1 MNVLMA
7 QLNYQIADIEGNTQ
21 KILYVINQYG
31 QEVDLIVFT
40 ELCITG
46 YYPKDL
52 LYQKGLI
59 QAQNEAIAQLQAA
72 TEGLRAGVILGYV
85 EQNSGTGKPYFNA
98 LGLYER
104 GKQVVVCHK
113 QLLPVYNIFDEARHF
128 EPGTETGVIEFR
140 GQKLGFLICEDGWEN
155 SAHPM
160 YKRNPVKD
168 LELAGV
174 DTIIS
179 INASP
184 GNIGKQEQRYQLIAA
199 TAQRCNA
206 NLVYVNQVGGM
217 DDIVFDGGSIALNA
231 KGETL
236 AQSRFYEEDLTLVD
250 LANAPVISTKIQTKM
265 EVIAQ
270 QLKLGLLDYC
280 SKTGFDSVVIGSS
293 GGIDSAVTI
302 ALAVW
307 ALGADKVMAI
317 TMPSPFSSEG
327 SWADSE
333 VLCENLGI
341 PLINAPIREQFQLD
355 CAEFERRFG
364 ERPSGLTQENM
375 QARTRAKILMAY
387 SNHFGNLVLSTGN
400 KSEISVGYCTLYGD
414 MGGGLSL
421 IGDLYKMEVY
431 ALARYL
437 NESVFQGK
445 GIPMPIIEKE
455 PSAELSPDQK
465 DSDSLPSYPILDAIL
480 HYYIEEDYLTEQE
493 KISYQDTL
501 SKVDSDTI
509 NKVRKMVSRA
519 EYKRQQAAPVIRVHH
534 RAFGLGRQI
543 PLTSKIF

>member
-1 MNVLMA
+1 MA

-21 KILYVINQYG
+21 KILSVLEQYG
-31 QEVDLIVFT
+31 HQVDLIVFT

-52 LYQKGLI
+52 LYQGSLI
-59 QAQNEAIAQLQAA
+59 QAQNKAIDLIKSA
-72 TEGLRAGVILGYV
+72 TESLSAAVVLGYV
-85 EQNSGTGKPYFNA
+85 EQNEGTGKPYFNA
-98 LGLYER
+98 LGLYEK
-104 GKQVVVCHK
+104 GKQIAACYK

-128 EPGTETGVIEFR
+128 EPGNQTGVLEFR
-140 GQKLGFLICEDGWEN
+140 GSKLGFLICEDGWEN

-160 YKRNPVKD
+160 YKSNPVKD
-168 LELAGV
+168 LEEEGV
-174 DTIIS
+174 NTIIS

-184 GNIGKQEQRYQLIAA
+184 GNIGKQEQRYELIKQ
-199 TAQRCNA
+199 TAQRCDA
-206 NLVYVNQVGGM
+206 NVIYVNQVGGM
-217 DDIVFDGGSIALNA
+217 DDIVFDGGSIAINA

-236 AQSRFYEEDLTLVD
+236 AQSKFYEEDFTLVD
-250 LANAPVISTKIQTKM
+250 LSNAISIETKVQSKM
-265 EVIAQ
+265 QVIAQ
-270 QLKLGLLDYC
+270 QLRVGLLDYC
-280 SKTGFDSVVIGSS
+280 NKTGFDSVVVGSS
-293 GGIDSAVTI
+293 GGIDSAVTL

-307 ALGADKVMAI
+307 ALGSDKVMAI

-327 SWADSE
+327 SWSDSE

-341 PLINAPIREQFQLD
+341 PLINAPIRDQFQLD
-355 CAEFERRFG
+355 CEEFEKRFG

-375 QARTRAKILMAY
+375 QARTRARILMAY
-387 SNHFGNLVLSTGN
+387 SNNFGNLVLSTGN

-437 NESVFQGK
+437 NEHIFNGK
-445 GIPMPIIEKE
+445 GIPEPIIDKE

-465 DSDSLPSYPILDAIL
+465 DSDSLPPYPVLDAIL
-480 HYYIEEDYLTEQE
+480 HRYIEEDYLTDTE
-493 KISYQDTL
+493 KVSYEKTL
-501 SKVDSDTI
+501 SKIDQATI
-509 NKVRKMVSRA
+509 DKVRKMVSRA

-534 RAFGLGRQI
+534 RAFGIGRQI
-543 PLTSKIF
+543 PLTSLF

>member
-1 MNVLMA
+1 MKILMT

-21 KILYVINQYG
+21 KILAVMNQYG
-31 QEVDLIVFT
+31 HEVDLIVFT

-52 LYQKGLI
+52 LYQRTLI
-59 QAQNEAIAQLQAA
+59 EAQNEAIEQLKVA
-72 TEGLRAGVILGYV
+72 TQGLRAAIVLGYV
-85 EQNSGTGKPYFNA
+85 QQNTGSGKPYFNS
-98 LGLYER
+98 LGLYEN
-104 GKQVVVCHK
+104 GKQVIACQK

-128 EPGTETGVIEFR
+128 EPGSETGVIEFR

-184 GNIGKQEQRYQLIAA
+184 GNIGKQQQRYELLVQ
-199 TAQRCNA
+199 TAKRCKA

-217 DDIVFDGGSIALNA
+217 DDIVFDGGSIALNNN
-231 KGETL
+231 GETL

-250 LANAPVISTKIQTKM
+250 LTQTEIFPTNIQDKM
-265 EVIAQ
+265 AVIAQ

-280 SKTGFDSVVIGSS
+280 RKTGFDSVVIGSS

-355 CAEFERRFG
+355 CEEFEKRFG
-364 ERPSGLTQENM
+364 QRPSGLTQENM

-431 ALARYL
+431 ALAKYL
-437 NESVFQGK
+437 NEQVFQGK
-445 GIPMPIIEKE
+445 GIPEPIIDKE

-465 DSDSLPSYPILDAIL
+465 DSDSLPPYPILDAIL

-493 KISYQDTL
+493 KISYQETL
-501 SKVDSDTI
+501 SKVDADTI

-534 RAFGLGRQI
+534 RAFGIGRQI
-543 PLTSKIF
+543 PLTSKF

>member
-1 MNVLMA
+1 MKLLMA
-7 QLNYQIADIEGNTQ
+7 QLNYQIADIEGNTK
-21 KILYVINQYG
+21 KILSVLEQYG
-31 QEVDLIVFT
+31 HQVDLIVFT

-52 LYQKGLI
+52 LYQRSLI
-59 QAQNEAIAQLQAA
+59 EAQDTAIDLIKAA
-72 TEGLRAGVILGYV
+72 TESFSAAVVLGYV
-85 EQNSGTGKPYFNA
+85 EKNEGTGKPYFNA
-98 LGLYER
+98 LGLYEK
-104 GKQVVVCHK
+104 GKQISACYK

-128 EPGTETGVIEFR
+128 EPGNQTGVLEFR
-140 GQKLGFLICEDGWEN
+140 GSKLGFLICEDGWEN

-160 YKRNPVKD
+160 YKSNPVKD
-168 LELAGV
+168 LEAEGV

-184 GNIGKQEQRYQLIAA
+184 GNIGKQEQRYELLKQ

-206 NLVYVNQVGGM
+206 NVIYVNQVGGM
-217 DDIVFDGGSIALNA
+217 DDIVFDGGSIAINA
-231 KGETL
+231 KGKTL
-236 AQSRFYEEDLTLVD
+236 AQSKFYEEDLTLVD
-250 LANAPVISTKIQTKM
+250 INNAISIATKVQSKM

-270 QLKLGLLDYC
+270 QLRVGLLDYC
-280 SKTGFDSVVIGSS
+280 NKTGFDSVVVGSS
-293 GGIDSAVTI
+293 GGIDSAVTL

-307 ALGADKVMAI
+307 ALGSDKVMAI

-327 SWADSE
+327 SWSDSE

-355 CAEFERRFG
+355 CEEFEKRFG

-375 QARTRAKILMAY
+375 QARTRARILMAY
-387 SNHFGNLVLSTGN
+387 SNNFGNLVLSTGN

-421 IGDLYKMEVY
+421 IGVLYKMEVY

-437 NESVFQGK
+437 NEHIFNGK
-445 GIPMPIIEKE
+445 GIPEPIIDKE

-465 DSDSLPSYPILDAIL
+465 DSDSLPSYPVLDAIL
-480 HYYIEEDYLTEQE
+480 HRYIEEDYLTDTE
-493 KISYQDTL
+493 KESYEKTL
-501 SKVDSDTI
+501 SKIDQATI
-509 NKVRKMVSRA
+509 DKVRKMVSRA

-534 RAFGLGRQI
+534 RAFGIGRQI
-543 PLTSKIF
+543 PLTSLF

>member
-1 MNVLMA
+1 MKLLMA

-21 KILYVINQYG
+21 KILSVLEQYG
-31 QEVDLIVFT
+31 HQVDLIVFT

-52 LYQKGLI
+52 LYQGSLI
-59 QAQNEAIAQLQAA
+59 QAQNKAIDLIKSA
-72 TEGLRAGVILGYV
+72 TESLSAAVVLGYV
-85 EQNSGTGKPYFNA
+85 EQNEGTGKPYFNA
-98 LGLYER
+98 LGLYEK
-104 GKQVVVCHK
+104 GKQIAACYK

-128 EPGTETGVIEFR
+128 EPGNQTGVLEFR
-140 GQKLGFLICEDGWEN
+140 GSKLGFLICEDGWEN

-160 YKRNPVKD
+160 YKSNPVKD
-168 LELAGV
+168 LEEEGV
-174 DTIIS
+174 NTIIS

-184 GNIGKQEQRYQLIAA
+184 GNIGKQEQRYELIKQ
-199 TAQRCNA
+199 TAQRCDA
-206 NLVYVNQVGGM
+206 NVIYVNQVGGM
-217 DDIVFDGGSIALNA
+217 DDIVFDGGSIAINA

-236 AQSRFYEEDLTLVD
+236 AQSKFYEEDFTLVD
-250 LANAPVISTKIQTKM
+250 LSNAISIETKVQSKM
-265 EVIAQ
+265 QVIAQ
-270 QLKLGLLDYC
+270 QLRVGLLDYC
-280 SKTGFDSVVIGSS
+280 NKTGFDSVVVGSS
-293 GGIDSAVTI
+293 GGIDSAVTL

-307 ALGADKVMAI
+307 ALGSDKVMAI

-327 SWADSE
+327 SWSDSE

-341 PLINAPIREQFQLD
+341 PLINAPIRDQFQLD
-355 CAEFERRFG
+355 CEEFEKRFG

-375 QARTRAKILMAY
+375 QARTRARILMAY
-387 SNHFGNLVLSTGN
+387 SNNFGNLVLSTGN

-437 NESVFQGK
+437 NEHIFNGK
-445 GIPMPIIEKE
+445 GIPEPIIDKE

-465 DSDSLPSYPILDAIL
+465 DSDSLPPYPVLDAIL
-480 HYYIEEDYLTEQE
+480 HRYIEEDYLTDTE
-493 KISYQDTL
+493 KVSYEKTL
-501 SKVDSDTI
+501 SKIDQATI
-509 NKVRKMVSRA
+509 DKVRKMVSRA

-534 RAFGLGRQI
+534 RAFGIGRQI
-543 PLTSKIF
+543 PLTSLF

>member
-1 MNVLMA
+1 MKLLMA

-21 KILYVINQYG
+21 KILSVLEQYG
-31 QEVDLIVFT
+31 DQVDLIVFT

-52 LYQKGLI
+52 LYQGSLI
-59 QAQNEAIAQLQAA
+59 QAQNKAIDLVKSA
-72 TEGLRAGVILGYV
+72 TESLSAAVVLGYV
-85 EQNSGTGKPYFNA
+85 ERNEGTGKPYFNA
-98 LGLYER
+98 LGLYEK
-104 GKQVVVCHK
+104 GQQIASFNK

-128 EPGTETGVIEFR
+128 EPGNQTGVLEFR
-140 GQKLGFLICEDGWEN
+140 GSKLGFLICEDGWED

-160 YKRNPVKD
+160 YKSNPVKD
-168 LELAGV
+168 LEAEGV

-184 GNIGKQEQRYQLIAA
+184 GNIGKQEQRYTLIKH

-206 NLVYVNQVGGM
+206 NVIYVNQVGGM
-217 DDIVFDGGSIALNA
+217 DDIVFDGGSIAINA

-236 AQSRFYEEDLTLVD
+236 AQSKFYEESLTLVD
-250 LANAPVISTKIQTKM
+250 LNNAIVMDTKIQSKM

-270 QLKLGLLDYC
+270 QLRVGLLDYC
-280 SKTGFDSVVIGSS
+280 NKTGFDSIVVGSS
-293 GGIDSAVTI
+293 GGIDSAVTL

-307 ALGADKVMAI
+307 ALGPDKVMAI

-327 SWADSE
+327 SWTDSE

-341 PLINAPIREQFQLD
+341 TLINAPIREQFQLD
-355 CAEFERRFG
+355 CEEFEKRFG

-375 QARTRAKILMAY
+375 QARTRARILMAY
-387 SNHFGNLVLSTGN
+387 SNNFGNLVLSTGN

-437 NESVFQGK
+437 NEQVFNGK
-445 GIPMPIIEKE
+445 GIPEPIIDKE

-465 DSDSLPSYPILDAIL
+465 DSDSLPPYPVLDAIL
-480 HYYIEEDYLTEQE
+480 HRYIEEDYLTDTE
-493 KISYQDTL
+493 KESYEKRL
-501 SKVDSDTI
+501 SKIDQATI
-509 NKVRKMVSRA
+509 DKVRKMVSRA

-534 RAFGLGRQI
+534 RAFGIGRQI
-543 PLTSKIF
+543 PLTSKV

>member
-1 MNVLMA
+1 MKILMT
-7 QLNYQIADIEGNTQ
+7 QLNYQIADIEGNTH
-21 KILYVINQYG
+21 KILAVMNQYG
-31 QEVDLIVFT
+31 HEVDLIVFT

-52 LYQKGLI
+52 LYQRTLI
-59 QAQNEAIAQLQAA
+59 EAQNEAIEQLKVA
-72 TEGLRAGVILGYV
+72 TQGLRAAIVLGYV
-85 EQNSGTGKPYFNA
+85 QQNTGSGKPYFNS
-98 LGLYER
+98 LGLYEN
-104 GKQVVVCHK
+104 GKQVIACQK

-128 EPGTETGVIEFR
+128 EPGSETGVIEFR

-184 GNIGKQEQRYQLIAA
+184 GNIGKQQQRYELLVQ
-199 TAQRCNA
+199 TAKRCKA

-217 DDIVFDGGSIALNA
+217 DDIVFDGGSIALNNN
-231 KGETL
+231 GETL

-250 LANAPVISTKIQTKM
+250 LTQTEIFPTNIQDKM
-265 EVIAQ
+265 AVIAQ

-280 SKTGFDSVVIGSS
+280 RKTGFDSVVIGSS

-355 CAEFERRFG
+355 CEEFEKRFG
-364 ERPSGLTQENM
+364 QRPSGLTQENM

-431 ALARYL
+431 ALAKYL
-437 NESVFQGK
+437 NEQVFQGK
-445 GIPMPIIEKE
+445 GIPEPIIDKE

-465 DSDSLPSYPILDAIL
+465 DSDSLPPYPILDAIL

-493 KISYQDTL
+493 KISYQETL
-501 SKVDSDTI
+501 SKVDADTI

-534 RAFGLGRQI
+534 RAFGIGRQI
-543 PLTSKIF
+543 PLTSKF